1 MPKKK
6 LDRRVEDLFEDLQ
19 NGKPDQIGEEK
30 IIPLKEGKESHE
42 PITPEEP
49 IDITP
54 VPVLSKDQEFIPS
67 EEIPSPQSLMKTEAI
82 EERIKSIV
90 QEVTPEI
97 SPSIVAPFS
106 VRQAEMG
113 VIKLSDDQGNGHWRD
128 EDRQLVNDVAS
139 QLGLALE
146 NAQLYEKVE
155 QELADRI
162 KAEQAILRSNRH
174 LAAIANAAALLSDQ
188 GTRALSAVLRS
199 LGESTESQR
208 TYFAQ
213 LREDEAGG
221 YWRSI
226 GEWVSPSSVNKFDKA
241 KINKLVVAQYPRWV
255 EELHNKGWVIAV
267 PKGAQ
272 DAEKTYLESQGI
284 SSALL
289 IAVTTKSGTIPSF
302 LAFEVLDSKKNW
314 ESEEVSALQV
324 AADALTNTFTREGLL
339 EQLQLSLDETENLY
353 NASHKLAIATNLD
366 EMLQSIAF
374 ALNIPS
380 INREVLVLFDRDV
393 KNEITR
399 MYVASTWFGGRG
411 TKPPESGFKYSLD
424 LYKSLFTRQN
434 PEFFDDIYD
443 LQISDAARSEFEK
456 EQVGA
461 IAVMPMWAGKNQIG
475 VLLLECEDRHHFGNR
490 EVRTFPP
497 LVDQMATGVENL
509 RLFRQTQISLSETEL
524 LYKISTGV
532 SQANNASDL
541 VDLVTKNILPK
552 NATHVILAS
561 ATSLSSGNVTRLEFV
576 ADENIH
582 GGSKKTGT
590 LISIYDLPMLYNIS
604 DELLM
609 IRDINHTDKLD
620 AQSQLTLKKMGL
632 AGTCFVPLWSAGRF
646 IGLIIVASDEPTE
659 FQPDEIR
666 LLKAAAS
673 GISIAME
680 RQRLLR
686 EAQHRAFEL
695 QIAAE
700 IARDT
705 TSTLSLEH
713 LLNRIVNQ
721 IRDRF
726 NFYHVAIFLLDASR
740 TYAHIQEATG
750 NAGAEW
756 KRNKL
761 RIEVGSDTVVGMTT
775 KTGETSIINDVT
787 GNKRFTPDPLLP
799 NTLSEICL
807 PLKIGDRVTGAL
819 DIQSDSMNAFT
830 QSEIAVLQILSDQI
844 TTSIENAKAY
854 EVSQKAVEELKEVD
868 RIKTQFLANMSHEL
882 RTPLN
887 SVIGFSRVILKGID
901 GPIND
906 TQTQDLTAIYNSGQ
920 HLLSLINNILDL
932 SKIEAGKMELQFNK
946 VNMVDL
952 INSALS
958 TSTGLIKD
966 KPIKLEQK
974 VPADLPPVV
983 ADQTRIR
990 QVLINFIS
998 NAIKFTDSGQILVEA
1013 GLVKSPEGKT
1023 EVQVTVSDTGTG
1035 IDEKDRV
1042 KLFQPF
1048 SQVDASPTRKAGG
1061 TGLGLSISRS
1071 IIEMHHG
1078 RIGLL
1083 ESEPGKGSKFFFT
1096 LPVEEEAA
1104 PFPEIKPLV
1113 GSGGTILAI
1122 DDNPDILNL
1131 YERYLKPLGYN
1142 VYCLTNPDEA
1152 VEVATKIRPFAITV
1166 DIMMPQRDGWM
1177 VMKDLKEDPNT
1188 QNIPIIICSIVEEK
1202 EKGLKLGAAD
1212 YLVKPFIPEDLIQ
1225 SINRLG
1231 KNTGMRKVLVI
1242 DDDVEELRLVEKML
1256 TGNENLT
1263 LLTATNGQ
1271 EGLDEIL
1278 AQTPDV
1284 IVLDLFMPGI
1294 DGFTLFE
1301 MLQSDAKLK
1310 DIPVIFL
1317 TGADLTPIQSQLL
1330 GEFGQKMLTKGM
1342 LKEHDLQE
1350 ALESALNRQKSD

>member
-6 LDRRVEDLFEDLQ
+6 LERRVEDLFEDLK
-19 NGKPDQIGEEK
+19 NGKPTPIGEDK
-30 IIPLKEGKESHE
+30 VIPLKEEIISPE
-42 PITPEEP
+42 PITPE
-49 IDITP
+49 
-54 VPVLSKDQEFIPS
+54 VPVKVIPESASVTEPGSKPV
-67 EEIPSPQSLMKTEAI
+67 EETPLLENAVKPENPEDSKRGL
-82 EERIKSIV
+82 V
-90 QEVTPEI
+90 QEVEREI
-97 SPSIVAPFS
+97 SPSIMAPFS

-113 VIKLSDDQGNGHWRD
+113 VIKLSDNQGNGHWRE

-162 KAEQAILRSNRH
+162 KAEQTILRSNRN

-213 LREDEAGG
+213 LREDETGG
-221 YWRSI
+221 YWRAVS
-226 GEWVSPSSVNKFDKA
+226 EWVSSASVDKFDKSKIA
-241 KINKLVVAQYPRWV
+241 KIIASQYPRWV
-255 EELHNKGWVIAV
+255 EELHSKGWVIAV
-267 PKGAQ
+267 PKGAKG
-272 DAEKTYLESQGI
+272 AEKSYLESQGI

-289 IAVTTKSGTIPSF
+289 IAVTTKSGTTSSF
-302 LAFEVLDSKKNW
+302 LAFEVLDSEKNW
-314 ESEEVSALQV
+314 ETEEVSALQI

-339 EQLQLSLDETENLY
+339 EELQLSLDETENLY
-353 NASHKLAIATNLD
+353 NASHHLAVATNLE

-380 INREVLVLFDRDV
+380 INREVLVLFDRDAQ
-393 KNEITR
+393 NEISR

-411 TKPPESGFKYSLD
+411 TKPPEIGFSYSLD
-424 LYKSLFTRQN
+424 LYRTLFIRQN
-434 PEFFDDIYD
+434 PEFFDDVYD
-443 LQISDAARSEFEK
+443 LQINDVVQSEFEK
-456 EQVGA
+456 NQIGA
-461 IAVMPMWAGKNQIG
+461 IAILPMWAGKSQIG
-475 VLLLECEDRHHFGNR
+475 VLLLACEDRHHFGNR

-509 RLFRQTQISLSETEL
+509 RLFHQTQISLSETEL

-532 SQANNASDL
+532 SQANNPSDL

-561 ATSLSSGNVTRLEFV
+561 ATSLSSGNVTRLEFI

-582 GGSKKTGT
+582 GGSKKAGT
-590 LISIYDLPMLYNIS
+590 LISIYDLPLLYNIT
-604 DELLM
+604 DELVM
-609 IRDINHTDKLD
+609 IRDINNTDKLD
-620 AQSQLTLKKMGL
+620 AQSQVTLKKMGL

-659 FQPDEIR
+659 FQEDEIR

-673 GISIAME
+673 GVSIALE

-695 QIAAE
+695 QIAVE

-726 NFYHVAIFLLDASR
+726 NFYHVAIFLLDATR
-740 TYAHIQEATG
+740 TYAHIQEATS
-750 NAGAEW
+750 NAGEEW
-756 KRNKL
+756 KRNEMK
-761 RIEVGSDTVVGMTT
+761 IEVGSDTVVGVTT
-775 KTGETSIINDVT
+775 KSGETSIINNVS
-787 GNKRFTPDPLLP
+787 GNKLFKPDPLLP

-854 EVSQKAVEELKEVD
+854 EVSQKAVEELKEID
-868 RIKTQFLANMSHEL
+868 RIKSQFIANMSHEL

-958 TSTGLIKD
+958 TSTALIKD

-974 VPADLPPVV
+974 IPADLPPVM

-998 NAIKFTDSGQILVEA
+998 NAIKFTDSGEIVVEA
-1013 GLVKSPEGKT
+1013 GLVKSPDGKP
-1023 EVQVTVSDTGTG
+1023 EVQVTVSDTGAG
-1035 IDEKDRV
+1035 IEVKDRI

-1048 SQVDASPTRKAGG
+1048 SQVDDSPTRKAGG

-1083 ESEPGKGSKFFFT
+1083 QSELGKGSKFFFT
-1096 LPVEEEAA
+1096 LPVEEETVPIPKFKTNA
-1104 PFPEIKPLV
+1104 
-1113 GSGGTILAI
+1113 GGGTILAI

-1152 VEVATKIRPFAITV
+1152 VEVATKIRPFAIMV

-1177 VMKDLKEDPNT
+1177 VMKDLKEDPKT

-1231 KNTGMRKVLVI
+1231 KKTGMRKVLVI
-1242 DDDVEELRLVEKML
+1242 DDDIEELRLVEKML
-1256 TGNENLT
+1256 TGSENLI
-1263 LLTATNGQ
+1263 LISATSGQ

-1278 AQTPDV
+1278 AQAPDV

-1301 MLQSDAKLK
+1301 MLQSDSKLK

-1342 LKEHDLQE
+1342 LKEHELQE
-1350 ALESALNRQKSD
+1350 ALESALNRQKPD